1 MAKKEPK
8 WNSIVRID
16 EKHKKVIFHGDLS
29 DDAFKA
35 MVEMTLAKQPSDYKL
50 EKWEK
55 PERSDDQKKAAAEL
69 SKQNDEFFEKELTKE
84 EHAIFEAIKNATV
97 VNAQGKTVKCGFSYA
112 KKWVNDGKM
121 MDADGYPKVKLYK
134 GSGKYKK
141 EIGERSIVIELA

>member
-1 MAKKEPK
+1 MAKKEPR

-69 SKQNDEFFEKELTKE
+69 RKKNGDYYKKELSEKDLV
-84 EHAIFEAIKNATV
+84 IFNAIKNATV

-141 EIGERSIVIELA
+141 EIGERYIVIELA

>member
-8 WNSIVRID
+8 WNTIVGID

-35 MVEMTLAKQPSDYKL
+35 MVEMTLAKQPSDYVL

-55 PERSDDQKKAAAEL
+55 PTRTPKQKKASEQL
-69 SKQNDEFFEKELTKE
+69 SKQDGKFFESTLNKE
-84 EHAIFEAIKNATV
+84 EYEIFKAIKNATV
-97 VNAQGKTVKCGFSYA
+97 VNAKGKTVKCGFSYA

-121 MDADGYPKVKLYK
+121 MDADGYPKVMLYK

-141 EIGERSIVIELA
+141 ELGERSIVIDLA